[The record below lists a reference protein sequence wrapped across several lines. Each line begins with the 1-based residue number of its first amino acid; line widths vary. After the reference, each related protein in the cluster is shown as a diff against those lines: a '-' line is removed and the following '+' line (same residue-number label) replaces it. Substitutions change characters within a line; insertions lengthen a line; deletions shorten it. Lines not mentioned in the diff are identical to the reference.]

1 MPLMEWS
8 EQFDLKV
15 EQMNDQHRVLIR
27 LMNDLYDLNDAQAA
41 KSQISTALV
50 KLGDASTRHFAEEE
64 EYMESIG
71 YPEQDF
77 ERHKLIHKDLLA
89 RYAGHV
95 EEFEASDGT
104 LSQEFFNFLRLWLA
118 AHIKGIDMKY
128 ASFAHSKE
136 SAA

>member
-15 EQMNDQHRVLIR
+15 EQMNDQHRVLID
-27 LMNDLYDLNDAQAA
+27 LMNDLYDLNDAGATM
-41 KSQISTALV
+41 SQIVVALD
-50 KLGDASTRHFAEEE
+50 KLGDASTRHFSEEE
-64 EYMESIG
+64 EYMESIN
-71 YPEQDF
+71 YPEEDF

-95 EEFEASDGT
+95 ADFKAGDGS
-104 LSQEFFNFLRLWLA
+104 LPDEFFGFLRLWLA

-128 ASFAHSKE
+128 GNFANSRDT
-136 SAA
+136 AA